1 MSAHQIPGAPADP
14 VHVVVVGSANMDLIL
29 RVDALPAPGETVLG
43 GDTVFRPGGKGA
55 NQAVAAARAGALVGF
70 VGCVGDD
77 ADGIAIRDDLARAGV
92 NTDLLFTLED
102 RRTGMAVVLVGPSG
116 ENQIAVSPGANHGL
130 AVADVDRA
138 RAMIDGAAVLLLQL
152 EVPPEVVRRAVQV
165 ASESGTTVVLNL
177 SPAVAVDGDTLAKV
191 DVLVVNRGEA
201 AFLLESAAG
210 ADIAL
215 GDIADRL
222 RDLGPAAVV
231 VTAGSAGAACA
242 TAGAIV
248 PIEPVAVAVVDTTGA
263 GDAFAGTLATE
274 LSRGTDLV
282 TAVRRANLA
291 GAAAV
296 QRPGARDAT
305 GVGVDRLSC

>member
-1 MSAHQIPGAPADP
+1 M
-14 VHVVVVGSANMDLIL
+14 
-29 RVDALPAPGETVLG
+29 
-43 GDTVFRPGGKGA
+43 
-55 NQAVAAARAGALVGF
+55 GF

-165 ASESGTTVVLNL
+165 ASESGTKTVVLNL

-210 ADIAL
+210 ADTAL

-222 RDLGPAAVV
+222 GISD
-231 VTAGSAGAACA
+231 
-242 TAGAIV
+242 
-248 PIEPVAVAVVDTTGA
+248 
-263 GDAFAGTLATE
+263 
-274 LSRGTDLV
+274 
-282 TAVRRANLA
+282 
-291 GAAAV
+291 
-296 QRPGARDAT
+296 RPP
-305 GVGVDRLSC
+305 SS